1 MQQTAG
7 KGKGAALDFEG
18 NGVEQKV
25 VCITWGDS
33 SKANTERCLWDS
45 QRALSVD
52 DRSRFQELSGWELER
67 RLSSQEHWLLSQ
79 RPGLLPSVHTEALHS
94 HQQLQSQGSRL
105 LFLVSEGIGHAWCV
119 CVYTWIYVHMCMCK
133 TVIIEDV
140 INLRGRW
147 GDHGRIRKRSW
158 GGMM

>member
-1 MQQTAG
+1 
-7 KGKGAALDFEG
+7 
-18 NGVEQKV
+18 
-25 VCITWGDS
+25 
-33 SKANTERCLWDS
+33 
-45 QRALSVD
+45 
-52 DRSRFQELSGWELER
+52 
-67 RLSSQEHWLLSQ
+67 
-79 RPGLLPSVHTEALHS
+79 
-94 HQQLQSQGSRL
+94 
-105 LFLVSEGIGHAWCV
+105 V